1 MEAEAENNDLK
12 KEENNNDNNNN
23 NNESNRKIGNSS
35 ECLSKPKHQMK
46 MPFQLETLEKAYAN
60 KKELSAKKPRKAA
73 ALPDSPV
80 EEPKYHDNDVN
91 YGVSIFDMYNLK
103 KLTYEYRKAKF
114 ISHMAALNSVADNDE
129 DDE

>member
-23 NNESNRKIGNSS
+23 NNESNRKIGNS
-35 ECLSKPKHQMK
+35 
-46 MPFQLETLEKAYAN
+46 N